1 MLKVVG
7 VTHRY
12 RHGPVVLHD
21 VTFVYPRHGVLA
33 LVGPSGSGKTTLLNI
48 LGGIL
53 APSDGGAVDRGVAY
67 GSTTPTWVFQTPN
80 VLAHRTTVQNA
91 ALGALAA
98 GVPWAGALVDATN
111 TLDSYGLAPVTD
123 SKAKTLSGGEIQRLV
138 LARAELLGTPLL
150 LADEPT
156 GQLDHDNTAMVVRAL
171 RRLADRGTTV
181 VVATHD
187 PLVEA
192 AADACVTIE
201 NAMASYVDRT

>member
-7 VTHRY
+7 VTHQY
-12 RHGPVVLHD
+12 RHGPVVLD
-21 VTFVYPRHGVLA
+21 SVSFVYPRHGVLA

-53 APSDGGAVDRGVAY
+53 TPSHGGVVDRGDAHGLAV
-67 GSTTPTWVFQTPN
+67 PTWVFQTPN

-98 GVPWAGALVDATN
+98 GVCWADALVDATR
-111 TLDSYGLAPVTD
+111 TLGPYGLASVLD
-123 SKAKTLSGGEIQRLV
+123 SRAKTLSGGEIQRLV
-138 LARAELLGTPLL
+138 LARAELMGTSLL

-156 GQLDHDNTAMVVRAL
+156 GQLDHDNTAMVARAL
-171 RRLADRGTTV
+171 RRLADHGTTV
-181 VVATHD
+181 IVATHD

-192 AADACVTIE
+192 VADACVTIE
-201 NAMASYVDRT
+201 NAKATYVDRP